1 MRSDRDRLD
10 GLSTQASSARPA
22 TSLRRSR
29 LRELVLAL
37 DQQPLRLLAAAGAL
51 QGEAALQLLAVEDED
66 GVAALQRF
74 GPGDPPALLVGAAV
88 PGLHPAAVELAL
100 EVVVGERVVAD
111 LDRQALYR
119 RVHRGLLRH
128 RPRLHRPLDLQPQV
142 EMVGGRLVLLDDEDA
157 GADAAE
163 GELLMALGLDGF
175 GLEVAHLR
183 RRRPLAQEVGEARDR
198 IGSPLGMDE
207 DAAVLGVPHPA
218 ENPELARS
226 PRDRIAEADPLDP
239 PSRRRPDRR

>member
-1 MRSDRDRLD
+1 MTAAYRERSPVRSPRRAKTLMRSDRGRLD
-10 GLSTQASSARPA
+10 GLSTKASSALSA
-22 TSLRRSR
+22 GSLRRSWPS
-29 LRELVLAL
+29 ELVLAL

-128 RPRLHRPLDLQPQV
+128 RPGAHHPVDLEPQV
-142 EMVGGRLVLLDDEDA
+142 VMVRGRLVLLDDEDA
-157 GADAAE
+157 GANAAD
-163 GELLMALGLDGF
+163 GELLVALDLRFLDLDRLDG
-175 GLEVAHLR
+175 GAR
-183 RRRPLAQEVGEARDR
+183 RAF
-198 IGSPLGMDE
+198 S
-207 DAAVLGVPHPA
+207 
-218 ENPELARS
+218 
-226 PRDRIAEADPLDP
+226 
-239 PSRRRPDRR
+239 